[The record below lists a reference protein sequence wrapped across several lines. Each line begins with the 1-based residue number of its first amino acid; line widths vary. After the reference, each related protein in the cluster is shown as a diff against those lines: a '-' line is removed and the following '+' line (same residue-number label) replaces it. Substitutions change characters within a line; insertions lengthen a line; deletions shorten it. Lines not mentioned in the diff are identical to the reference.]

1 MTNFQFNEYRNYF
14 IFFPAISGFDPTV
27 NRPNLAE
34 WLKLVRQLTNPAYDE
49 AHTFVNKLRE
59 KEMAKL

>member
-1 MTNFQFNEYRNYF
+1 MVKFEF
-14 IFFPAISGFDPTV
+14 IFFFLAIAGYDPTV

-34 WLKLVRQLTNPAYDE
+34 WLKLVRQLTNPVYDE
-49 AHTFVNKLRE
+49 AHAILNRLKE

>member
-1 MTNFQFNEYRNYF
+1 MQQSLAKLCSFSICT
-14 IFFPAISGFDPTV
+14 AISGFDPTL

-49 AHTFVNKLRE
+49 AHAILEKLRE
-59 KEMAKL
+59 KEKAKL